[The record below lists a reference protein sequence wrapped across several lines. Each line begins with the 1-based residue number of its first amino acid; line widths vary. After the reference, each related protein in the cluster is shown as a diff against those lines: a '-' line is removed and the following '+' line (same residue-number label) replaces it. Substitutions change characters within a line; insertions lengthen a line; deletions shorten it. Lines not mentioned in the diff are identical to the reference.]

1 MSLRCISSV
10 RLCACACGSATA
22 CVRVLVGA
30 CEFAHTCV
38 CAHSQSSHSE
48 EGGAENPGLIIWN
61 YFCWVIA
68 WRVSSLCAP
77 PQCLRVFPRLSP
89 ASLLLLGWMMGYDCP
104 DGCWSSTLALT
115 RLGIASSTYLGSRKW
130 YRCKVREMLTLKIM
144 RYRRHCSLEC
154 VISPSYKAKAQ
165 R

>member
-1 MSLRCISSV
+1 MRAV
-10 RLCACACGSATA
+10 RLQCASGHELLILRIVFLLDGNCVTLRAFACRSGASAVCVCVCVRACGSATA

-30 CEFAHTCV
+30 CEFAHACV
-38 CAHSQSSHSE
+38 CAHSQTSRLCVSE
-48 EGGAENPGLIIWN
+48 EGGAENPSLVIWN

-115 RLGIASSTYLGSRKW
+115 GLGIASST
-130 YRCKVREMLTLKIM
+130 
-144 RYRRHCSLEC
+144 
-154 VISPSYKAKAQ
+154 
-165 R
+165 